1 MIGDEVDPSVIS
13 IPEWIKLPRYFFMDP
28 QIELSPN
35 PNFSSRWIRES
46 SCPARPCNT
55 VSDTGS
61 SAIPRPG
68 QQSNLTS
75 TSYYLDIL
83 GPITSVFSRNIYIY
97 MYIYNITYF
106 GLFWHWIMDD
116 GAHTSAQPLVQP
128 HHIARCTMW
137 IQHSMVDLQARVK
150 LPENSS
156 FPTKKIHGP

>member
-83 GPITSVFSRNIYIY
+83 GPITSVFSRNIYICI
-97 MYIYNITYF
+97 YIILHILVFF
-106 GLFWHWIMDD
+106 GIGSWMMVHI
-116 GAHTSAQPLVQP
+116 PL
-128 HHIARCTMW
+128 RSLLCSLTT
-137 IQHSMVDLQARVK
+137 LQGV
-150 LPENSS
+150 PCGSS
-156 FPTKKIHGP
+156 TLWWTFRRG